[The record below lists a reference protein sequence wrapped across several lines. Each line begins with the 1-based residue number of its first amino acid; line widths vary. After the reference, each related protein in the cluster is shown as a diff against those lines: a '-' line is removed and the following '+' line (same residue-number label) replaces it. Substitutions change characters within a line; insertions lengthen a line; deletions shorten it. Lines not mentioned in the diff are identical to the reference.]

1 MLKLEAAHSTK
12 KETKQKN
19 SAADEK
25 VKVQQDLRGAH

>member
-12 KETKQKN
+12 KTKQKN